1 MTSLAEA
8 VTEDPR
14 RARIFEAYG
23 LDFCC
28 HGDRTIEEACAV
40 VGIDAAEVKGALD
53 RLIGEPLAPADWTR
67 LRMGEL
73 VEHIQAVH
81 HRYVRDELPRLA
93 HLTDKVLAVHGDTH
107 PELVQVARVFRD
119 LADEL
124 MPHLERED
132 LDVFPFVRAV
142 AAGADPDPSQ
152 VDAARAWIAELRA
165 EHDHAGELLALLR
178 QATGGYR
185 VPADGCGSYRALY
198 AGLAELEAD

>member
-28 HGDRTIEEACAV
+28 HGDRTIDEACAV
-40 VGIDAAEVKGALD
+40 VGIDSVEVKGALD

-73 VEHIQAVH
+73 VEHIQVVH
-81 HRYVRDELPRLA
+81 HRYVRDEVPRLT
-93 HLTDKVLAVHGDTH
+93 HLMEKVLTVHGEAH
-107 PELVQVARVFRD
+107 PELVQVARLFR
-119 LADEL
+119 EL
-124 MPHLERED
+124 TDTLLPHLEREE

-142 AAGADPDPSQ
+142 AAGADPDPAQ
-152 VDAARAWIAELRA
+152 VDAARAWIGELRA
-165 EHDHAGELLALLR
+165 EHDQTGDLLARLR

-185 VPADGCGSYRALY
+185 VPGDGCGSYRALY
-198 AGLAELEAD
+198 AGLAELVMW